1 ISDVAVGIMIILLSY
16 AIVNALVGVVGRNS
30 GNVAGTEDQVFT
42 LDTLFDVEGKDFVSP
57 IVTTLRDLGDL
68 CPSTT
73 IGLIPNNSGCA
84 QNELIPDTDGDGIA
98 NVLDTA
104 IDNDGIPNE
113 QDFDDDGDG
122 ICDST
127 RDASCSSGPDLCP
140 DTLSFVTFKVLDL
153 ERNKIQVDRVSE
165 TEYRTYIRENQGCAE
180 YQRLH
185 DIDGDGVL

>member
-1 ISDVAVGIMIILLSY
+1 
-16 AIVNALVGVVGRNS
+16 
-30 GNVAGTEDQVFT
+30 
-42 LDTLFDVEGKDFVSP
+42 
-57 IVTTLRDLGDL
+57 
-68 CPSTT
+68 
-73 IGLIPNNSGCA
+73 
-84 QNELIPDTDGDGIA
+84 
-98 NVLDTA
+98 
-104 IDNDGIPNE
+104 E

-185 DIDGDGVL
+185 DIDGDGVLDMEVCDRDADGFIDSASCASAFFNAFPPGNPEGLNVTPETRFQGIRVFDVVREEIDEDD